1 MRRDVISDMLMA
13 ANARCVITGGLRGGG
28 AWAFRGALDWPIK
41 LEAVVRGSC
50 WVLADDAPPLRLSAG
65 DAVVLNGVR
74 TVTVGSDPELVPTEA
89 ADVAR
94 TSDPFFTQVGDGD
107 DDVIIG
113 GHIDLEPTSAQ
124 LLTSALPAVLHA
136 PAPTAEAGEMR
147 RLLERIA
154 EEARSGRPGAE
165 FAADQHT
172 ELLLLQVLRTAL
184 GDDALA
190 EPGWLGLLADG
201 QLRPAVNLM
210 HDDPRR
216 AWRLDELADAA
227 AMSRSHFAARFRA
240 VSGQPPLT
248 YLSHLRVTLAQRAL
262 RTSDTTIAELADDLG
277 YASESSFSHA
287 FTRVAGTSPSGYR
300 RTSRR

>member
-28 AWAFRGALDWPIK
+28 TWAFQGTLDWPIK

-50 WVLADDAPPLRLSAG
+50 WLLADDAPPLRLSAG

-74 TVTVGSDPELVPTEA
+74 TVTLASDPELVPTAA
-89 ADVAR
+89 ADG
-94 TSDPFFTQVGDGD
+94 SDPFFTQVGEGGGD
-107 DDVIIG
+107 TDVIIG

-201 QLRPAVNLM
+201 QLRPAVTLM

-262 RTSDTTIAELADDLG
+262 RTSDTTIAALADDLG

-300 RTSRR
+300 RSNRR